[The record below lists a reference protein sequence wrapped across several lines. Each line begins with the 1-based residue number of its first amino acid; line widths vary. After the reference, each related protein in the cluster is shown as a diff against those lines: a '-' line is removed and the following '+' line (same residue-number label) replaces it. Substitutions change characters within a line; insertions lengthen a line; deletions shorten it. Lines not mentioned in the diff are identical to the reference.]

1 LSGPDAVIGIPRFG
15 SNRRFGLLLAF
26 VCLVVYGLSHVY
38 GAANATWAVAAL
50 LFLLVALL
58 MPRILAPLRRLWLK
72 VGGLLHVVVSPILLA
87 AFYYAAVVPVGL
99 LMQLIARDP
108 LRRTRAPGSHW
119 IDRNPRKTDPQT
131 MRELF

>member
-26 VCLVVYGLSHVY
+26 VCFVVHGLSYYY
-38 GAANATWAVAAL
+38 GAANATWAVAGS

-58 MPRILAPLRRLWLK
+58 MPRILAPLRKLWLK

-87 AFYYAAVVPVGL
+87 AFYYGAVVPVGL
-99 LMQLIARDP
+99 LMRSLARDP
-108 LRRTRAPGSHW
+108 LRRRRAPGSYW
-119 IDRNPRKTDPQT
+119 IDRNPRRTDPQA